1 MINIENLRKIY
12 NFIDALPD
20 ERVDMGAWRSSK
32 KKGVW
37 DDLNECGST
46 ACIVGWLPVIFNEPV
61 PQGFTFLD
69 FSDKVGCSVEDA
81 ELVCEVF
88 DHGGNWRTKQDAL
101 EAMKDLA
108 TKYGHTI

>member
-20 ERVDMGAWRSSK
+20 ERVDLGDWRSINE
-32 KKGVW
+32 KGELHN
-37 DDLNECGST
+37 LNECGST

-61 PQGFTFLD
+61 PPGFTFLD
-69 FSDKVGCSVEDA
+69 FSDKVGCSIDEA
-81 ELVCEVF
+81 ELVCETF
-88 DHGGNWRTKQDAL
+88 GHGGNWRTKHDAL
-101 EAMKDLA
+101 EAMNELA